1 MVINVSKYLLEAF
14 KLVTTEYYLFDE
26 VNNSLLSIC
35 DMLCIVIIIN
45 ANYTRN
51 HAKCFSYAFLSPY
64 TLLFTFFLLVSWL
77 IAQKKNYLCDLLE
90 DKFIAPEKAMEI
102 YIYHLDGALCI
113 K

>member
-1 MVINVSKYLLEAF
+1 MLQLCF
-14 KLVTTEYYLFDE
+14 FVTLHIT
-26 VNNSLLSIC
+26 VHI
-35 DMLCIVIIIN
+35 
-45 ANYTRN
+45 
-51 HAKCFSYAFLSPY
+51 
-64 TLLFTFFLLVSWL
+64 FLLVSWL